1 MQYYNVITMTFHHLL
16 GSDVPFDRLTHGKSV
31 HKYTDLTPARLFR
44 VSKASLQALLHMFY
58 QRHGFEDPHI
68 FLLQVLVQ
76 LGFDALEHL
85 RTPEAHQQ
93 PLVAAIK
100 ATRATLIL
108 CAKGL
113 RDQGRNFFL
122 SELVFRVLREK
133 MNPIDA
139 ELLEDWAQIK
149 GEARRDSVTLE
160 HVDSEYPVNVKSIT
174 SDPTEWRLRR
184 LLTSAGD
191 LKLPKNTG
199 EQNKG
204 GRVSRTWRSVVL
216 ET

>member
-1 MQYYNVITMTFHHLL
+1 MQYHNVITMTFHHLL
-16 GSDVPFDRLTHGKSV
+16 GSDVPFDRLTHGESV
-31 HKYTDLTPARLFR
+31 HKYTDLTPARLYR

-68 FLLQVLVQ
+68 FL
-76 LGFDALEHL
+76 
-85 RTPEAHQQ
+85 QQ
-93 PLVAAIK
+93 PLVAATK

-108 CAKGL
+108 CAKVL

-174 SDPTEWRLRR
+174 SDPTEWRLCR

-191 LKLPKNTG
+191 LKPPKNIR
-199 EQNKG
+199 EPNKG
-204 GRVSRTWRSVVL
+204 ARVSRTWRSIVL